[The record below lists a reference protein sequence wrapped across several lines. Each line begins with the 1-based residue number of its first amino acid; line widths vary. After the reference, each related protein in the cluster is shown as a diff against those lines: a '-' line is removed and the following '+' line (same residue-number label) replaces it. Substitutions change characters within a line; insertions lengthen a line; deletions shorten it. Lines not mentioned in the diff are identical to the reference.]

1 MQHQEDQLLIDQF
14 LLDWDD
20 FSLGSRA
27 DEYESSPE
35 DQHLEKYL
43 EHDSNCD
50 ILHSLSSCDLGEQKS
65 QEIPIPNTIRQ
76 HENEDSF
83 NATTDKINL
92 ATLWKANEGSRV
104 TELSTT
110 RDNDDKNIRNILG
123 VHIQDLHNNSLS
135 SVEKGLST
143 KEIKTATETKLDDR
157 MPIRMYQN
165 HRRQSIL
172 SKNDDEE
179 QEKLAMERLKYLRRI
194 RIARQ
199 EAAAANR
206 QSSNRNSS
214 RTIIAHSVNIKELTR
229 RKFMY
234 PHLLM
239 RSDLKTPWL
248 NHQFE

>member
-1 MQHQEDQLLIDQF
+1 MQHQDDQLLIDQF

-20 FSLGSRA
+20 FSLGSWA
-27 DEYESSPE
+27 DDFERSPE

-43 EHDSNCD
+43 EHDRNCD

-65 QEIPIPNTIRQ
+65 QEIPIPITMRQ
-76 HENEDSF
+76 DENEDSF
-83 NATTDKINL
+83 NATTGGKCKIRL
-92 ATLWKANEGSRV
+92 ATIWKANEGSRN

-123 VHIQDLHNNSLS
+123 EHIQDLHNNSLS

-143 KEIKTATETKLDDR
+143 KEINTATETKLDDR
-157 MPIRMYQN
+157 MPIRKNQN

-179 QEKLAMERLKYLRRI
+179 QEKLAMERLKYLRQM

-206 QSSNRNSS
+206 QSSKRNSS
-214 RTIIAHSVNIKELTR
+214 TTIIAHSVNMKELTR

-234 PHLLM
+234 PQLLM
-239 RSDLKTPWL
+239 RSDLKHPG
-248 NHQFE
+248 